1 MAFVTRCGSAAAD
14 DRVDDLWYITKI
26 HKELNMEEKKA
37 DINLIFAVLAVGLQ
51 IGLSLDRLGEKIVEA
66 AKIVSALKT

>member
-1 MAFVTRCGSAAAD
+1 
-14 DRVDDLWYITKI
+14 
-26 HKELNMEEKKA
+26 MEEKKA